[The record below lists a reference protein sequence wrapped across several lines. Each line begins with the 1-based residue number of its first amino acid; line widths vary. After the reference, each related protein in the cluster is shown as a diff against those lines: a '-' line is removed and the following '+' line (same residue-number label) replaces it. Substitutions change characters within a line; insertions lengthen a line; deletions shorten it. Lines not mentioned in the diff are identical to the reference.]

1 MPDADS
7 GADLGNNRLCSPEV
21 FATIGAADVV
31 PRTKVRNVGTIG
43 DVVIQGAFTDQVNQP

>member
-7 GADLGNNRLCSPEV
+7 GADLGNNRLCSPEI

-31 PRTKVRNVGTIG
+31 PRTKVRNVGAIG
-43 DVVIQGAFTDQVNQP
+43 DVVIHRAFTDQVNQP